1 MGEVGHQQQQQQ
13 QQPQHVQEQLQ
24 RQDQEP
30 QQQQQQQQGDRGDA
44 EVRSSMLEV
53 LLQQFRWNS
62 AAAAAAAALPGSSV
76 SGAGSLGEDGR
87 TCGVCLDAV
96 PTACILPCK
105 HNMCGE
111 SSLGDGQRCSS

>member
-1 MGEVGHQQQQQQ
+1 M
-13 QQPQHVQEQLQ
+13 
-24 RQDQEP
+24 
-30 QQQQQQQQGDRGDA
+30 DA

-53 LLQQFRWNS
+53 LLQQFRWSSAAS
-62 AAAAAAAALPGSSV
+62 AAAAAAAALPANDT

-111 SSLGDGQRCSS
+111 SY